1 MDDRSEKAFWYDE
14 LIDALKEE
22 RRKIQVFRRELP
34 LCLHLINQTIENYM
48 QLMMME
54 DTVRTSNETVLK
66 EFISLKPC
74 SGASE
79 ENKDPDLVPEK
90 VMIYDKSIGFMISC
104 IQDETYSVYNTYTT
118 QDRVRKPVAVE
129 ARKVRED
136 AHPGDKEDD
145 LGSEGGEGKGKGGD
159 GEDKKKSASQGK
171 TRRWWS
177 EDLHKRFLD
186 ALQQLGGCHAAKPK
200 HIRELMKVDGL
211 TNDEVKSHL
220 QKYRLHAR
228 RRRSTAVENPSAGVP
243 QLVVLGGIWIPPP
256 GYGVAAA
263 THPVVNAP
271 RNGTHPSLP
280 LPSSNSV
287 LEHQDQYNI
296 I

>member
-90 VMIYDKSIGFMISC
+90 
-104 IQDETYSVYNTYTT
+104 
-118 QDRVRKPVAVE
+118 DRVRKPVAVE